1 VKRREPLGESLIG
14 AAVFFALVGTLVLLP
29 WLFV

>member
-1 VKRREPLGESLIG
+1 MRRRETVGESLIG

>member
-1 VKRREPLGESLIG
+1 MRRRETVGESLIG
-14 AAVFFALVGTLVLLP
+14 GAVFFALVGTLVLLP